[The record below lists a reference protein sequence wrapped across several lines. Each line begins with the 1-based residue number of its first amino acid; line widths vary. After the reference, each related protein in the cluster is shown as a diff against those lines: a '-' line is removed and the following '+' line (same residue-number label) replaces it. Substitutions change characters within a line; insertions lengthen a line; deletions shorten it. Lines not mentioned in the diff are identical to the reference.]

1 MLKIVG
7 GFVKA
12 LALVGGLV
20 VTVLSLMAVGGLW
33 IDSNPARLALAL
45 IVALAIPAILADR
58 ALGLVGRDKQRGVTT
73 DVLAV
78 SYALFSLGFVGI
90 AHGAT
95 RPLLTAEGERLGQA
109 GLHRSSQAAYFLAGG
124 HRPTISLP
132 IAVVTP
138 PPAVAPPTIAPAAAG
153 DLRSADNKERS
164 PAELFKEFAPSVVAI
179 HVTTPFGEGGG
190 TGFVIDAQGTI
201 GTNHHV
207 IDRAS
212 KIEVKL
218 MDGTVADSVEI
229 LAESPDHDL
238 ALIRITTKAPL
249 TPVIL
254 GDSEKVTVGERVVSI
269 GNPLGLEHTLT
280 DGVISARRVI
290 ETRKMIQMSA
300 PVSPGNSGG
309 PLFNTRGEVVGVT
322 TAIYAAHSVAQ
333 NLNLAMPIN
342 DVRAMLRAE
351 YPERHAVGT
360 EASRGGRW

>member
-1 MLKIVG
+1 MLKFVG

-20 VTVLSLMAVGGLW
+20 VTVLSLMAVGGIW
-33 IDSNPARLALAL
+33 IDSSPARLALAL
-45 IVALAIPAILADR
+45 VVAIAIPAVLADR
-58 ALGLVGRDKQRGVTT
+58 ALGLVGRGKENGITT

-78 SYALFSLGFVGI
+78 TYSLFALCFVGV
-90 AHGAT
+90 AHAST
-95 RPLLTAEGERLGQA
+95 RPLLDAEGQRLARA
-109 GLHRSSQAAYFLAGG
+109 GMHRSSQAAFFLAGG
-124 HRPTISLP
+124 RRPSVSLP
-132 IAVVTP
+132 IASAPPVVTP
-138 PPAVAPPTIAPAAAG
+138 PVVAPAPAEVG
-153 DLRSADNKERS
+153 LRAADNKERS
-164 PAELFKEFAPSVVAI
+164 PAELFQEFAPSVVAI
-179 HVTTPFGEGGG
+179 RVTTPMGEGGG

-207 IDRAS
+207 IEHAS

-238 ALIRITTKAPL
+238 ALIRIKTKAVL

-309 PLFNTRGEVVGVT
+309 PLFNARGEVVGVT

-342 DVRAMLRAE
+342 DVRAMVRAE